1 MGISIKKVFPGIFRD
16 GRVLA
21 TANLTPGLRVYGE
34 RLFHDKGGEYR
45 EWDPNRSKL
54 GAAIVNGVREMPV
67 KPGAVILYLGAANG
81 TTVSHVSDVVGPGG
95 LVVAVEFAPRPMRDL
110 LRLCDRRENIVPI
123 LEDARFPERYADVV
137 AESGGAD
144 CVFEDVADSE
154 QVRIMDANALLLK
167 RGGRGML
174 ALKARSIDAVSEPN
188 KVFAQARE
196 RLEKTFNVLEQVD
209 LEPFEKD
216 HVLFLLEKK

>member
-1 MGISIKKVFPGIFRD
+1 MKQVFPGIFRD

-34 RLFHDKGGEYR
+34 RLFRVGSTEYR
-45 EWDPNRSKL
+45 EWDPSRSKL
-54 GAAIVNGVREMPV
+54 GASIVNGVSEMPI
-67 KPGAVILYLGAANG
+67 KPGAVVLYLGAANG

-110 LRLCDRRENIVPI
+110 LRLCEKRENIVPI

-144 CVFEDVADSE
+144 CVFEDVADPE
-154 QVRIMDANALLLK
+154 QVRIMDVNAQLLK
-167 RGGRGML
+167 SGGQGML
-174 ALKARSIDAVSEPN
+174 ALKARSIDAVAEPN
-188 KVFAQARE
+188 RVFKTAEAQ
-196 RLEKTFNVLEQVD
+196 LSKSFNVVQVVD